1 MAKYLDSKGVS
12 VFWNKTKSAIKDIT
26 NEHSITPKNTDGFIS
41 NIHYDSDTFVDSYIT
56 EFSNFGSGRQDQCL
70 PYIVNCNGSI
80 LYISDSPE
88 FINDTTKTR
97 TYNIE
102 NGIVKLYNLIPN
114 KRYFYRVDKGECK
127 SFKTKGTCRWLKLD
141 SLKNVRDLGG
151 IKTSLGKYIR
161 YGLLYRGS
169 EFSGKNNISITSQ
182 DKYELT
188 SILGVNT
195 ELDLRKI
202 DEMAGHTSGTLDN
215 YLNVQFPNFYDI
227 ETIDDSGKLKII
239 DALNYVM
246 TNAMLGY
253 PVYYHCAWGCHRVG
267 LITCIIYGILGV
279 PQCEIDKEY
288 ELSSFSDFGIF
299 KRNSDEYGYKKCNEY
314 IRITYG
320 NWYNWAIKEL
330 VLNDA
335 DIEAFR
341 KAIIVDYTELPFITT
356 EEIENMWNDVT
367 PVPPTPPVYN
377 AIINE

>member
-1 MAKYLDSKGVS
+1 MAKYLDNKGVHI
-12 VFWNKTKSAIKDIT
+12 FWNKTKSAIEDIT
-26 NEHSITPKNTDGFIS
+26 NEHSITPKNTDGFLS
-41 NIHYDSDTFVDSYIT
+41 NIHYDSDTFIDSYIT

-80 LYISDSPE
+80 LYISNSPE

-151 IKTSLGKYIR
+151 IKTSLGKYIK

-169 EFSGKNNISITSQ
+169 EFSGNNGINISSN
-182 DKYELT
+182 DLYELT

-195 ELDLRKI
+195 ELDLRRT
-202 DEMAGHTSGTLDN
+202 DEMAEHTTGTLSN
-215 YLNVQFPNFYDI
+215 YLNIAAPDFNDI
-227 ETIDDSGKLKII
+227 ENISDEEIIKLKNAISYII
-239 DALNYVM
+239 V
-246 TNAMLGY
+246 NATYGY
-253 PVYYHCAWGCHRVG
+253 PLYYHCAWGCHRVG
-267 LITCIIYGILGV
+267 LITCIIYSLLGV

-299 KRNSDEYGYKKCNEY
+299 CRNKNDYGYKRCNEY
-314 IRITYG
+314 ISEIYG
-320 NWYNWAIKEL
+320 SWYNWACDKLGIK
-330 VLNDA
+330 D
-335 DIEAFR
+335 DIVEQFR
-341 KAIIVDYTELPFITT
+341 QALIVDYTELPFIT
-356 EEIENMWNDVT
+356 EKEVEYVWENKT
-367 PVPPTPPVYN
+367 PDTPYAPY
-377 AIINE
+377 